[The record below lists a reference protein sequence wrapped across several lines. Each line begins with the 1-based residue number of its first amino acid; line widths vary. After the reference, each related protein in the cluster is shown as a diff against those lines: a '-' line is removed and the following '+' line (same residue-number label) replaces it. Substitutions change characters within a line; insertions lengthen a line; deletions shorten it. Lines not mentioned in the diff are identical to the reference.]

1 MNFIKNVK
9 TILIP
14 VTRKVKGYTSFVG
27 KYVTSKVYIFF
38 IRINIRVDLAM
49 SVCPMNAEISET
61 IKARILGLGVQILG
75 LPAQR
80 KFVSAGCDYNTSK
93 NLNEI
98 LFLLSIQSIQPS
110 RLKVITK

>member
-14 VTRKVKGYTSFVG
+14 VTRKVKGYTGFVG
-27 KYVTSKVYIFF
+27 KYVTSKRTRFRPHKVYIFF

-49 SVCPMNAEISET
+49 SVCNIYAEISET

-80 KFVSAGCDYNTSK
+80 KFVSAGC
-93 NLNEI
+93 
-98 LFLLSIQSIQPS
+98 
-110 RLKVITK
+110 